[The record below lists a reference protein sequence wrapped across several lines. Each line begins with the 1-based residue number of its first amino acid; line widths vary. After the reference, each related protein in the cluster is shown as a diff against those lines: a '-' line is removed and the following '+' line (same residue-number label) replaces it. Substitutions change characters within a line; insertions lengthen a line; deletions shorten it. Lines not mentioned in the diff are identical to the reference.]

1 MLAANVSGGQGMTHH
16 PDRRQVLGGAA
27 FAGMAAVAP
36 DLAAQATSEPDLTG
50 KSILITGAAT
60 GFGFLGALHY
70 ARAGA
75 RVFAT
80 MRNLPRPQATELL
93 NAAETEKLDISVLE
107 LDVLSDAMVAKAV
120 REAEV
125 QAGGALDVVINNA
138 GIGITGPVELQDME
152 ATKLIFDTN
161 VFGAQRVTRAAL
173 PAMRKAKRGQ
183 IINISSQ
190 LGRVIVPNG
199 GHYSATKF
207 AFEALSEQLA
217 YELVPHGIDVT
228 IIEPGGYPTDV
239 WRNRNRYTGALKD
252 RLDPERA
259 AAYPAVVARMGLEDG
274 SGRSADP
281 MDVPRTIAR
290 IIAMPAG
297 QRPLRR
303 AVHPGPKPQEAINEV
318 SARVQV
324 QMLGS
329 SPYGPWVKAVHDIG

>member
-1 MLAANVSGGQGMTHH
+1 MAEFPH
-16 PDRRQVLGGAA
+16 RRDVLGGAA
-27 FAGMAAVAP
+27 LAGIAAFAPGAAAQSAAAP
-36 DLAAQATSEPDLTG
+36 DLKG
-50 KSILITGAAT
+50 KSVLITGAAT

-75 RVFAT
+75 KVFAT
-80 MRNLPRPQATELL
+80 MRNLPRPQASELL

-120 REAEV
+120 REAEA
-125 QAGGALDVVINNA
+125 QAGGALDVVVNNA
-138 GIGITGPVELQDME
+138 GIGITGPIELQDME

-161 VFGAQRVTRAAL
+161 VFGAQRVARAAL
-173 PAMRKAKRGQ
+173 PAMRKVKRGL
-183 IINISSQ
+183 IVNISSQ

-207 AFEALSEQLA
+207 ALEALSEQMA

-239 WRNRNRYTGALKD
+239 WRNRNRYTGALKA
-252 RLDPERA
+252 RLDAERA
-259 AAYPAVVARMGLEDG
+259 TAYPAVVARMGTEDG

-281 MDVPRTIAR
+281 MDVPRAIAE
-290 IIAMPAG
+290 IIALPAG

-318 SARVQV
+318 SAGVQV